1 MSDLRERFQEV
12 ADAAAREGRTPGAAA
27 AIRRARQR
35 QLRLAGGVASLLV
48 VLLVAGT
55 MLVDRVAGGPDEP
68 APLPAVGPPSTQS
81 LPGTGGVRTNQPRA
95 GTPEHRLLENMR
107 FVLNRCRGG
116 GAPELIGWV
125 RTHGFVLMVAA
136 KPPRPG
142 EGWVCQVHGFLPPDG
157 NPGVSSERWVG
168 EGLSPPARKRLA
180 ATGSNLDLPADR
192 GILAYVQGYATK
204 QATRVRVLREDRR
217 PPLAF
222 GLVDPGD
229 RFPVKF
235 FMGLFV
241 VTPAERVPFATLEA
255 LDQAGRT
262 IAQCIPG
269 APPVGDCRDV

>member
-48 VLLVAGT
+48 VLLLVGA
-55 MLVDRVAGGPDEP
+55 MLVDRVAVGPGEP

-81 LPGTGGVRTNQPRA
+81 LPGTGAVRTDQPPA
-95 GTPEHRLLENMR
+95 GSPEHRLLERMM

-116 GAPELIGWV
+116 GAPALIGWV
-125 RTHGFVLMVAA
+125 RAHGFVLMVAA

-142 EGWVCQVHGFLPPDG
+142 EGWICQVPGFLPPDG
-157 NPGVSSERWVG
+157 NAGVSSEPWVD

-180 ATGSNLDLPADR
+180 AVGATLGVPAGR
-192 GILAYVQGYATK
+192 GILAFTQGYATK
-204 QATRVRVLREDRR
+204 QAARVRLLREGRR

-235 FMGLFV
+235 FLGLFP
-241 VTPAERVPFATLEA
+241 VTPAERVPFATVEA
-255 LDQAGRT
+255 LDQAGRA
-262 IAQCIPG
+262 IAQCTPG

>member
-12 ADAAAREGRTPGAAA
+12 ADAAAREGRIPGAAA

-35 QLRLAGGVASLLV
+35 QRRLAGGVASLLV
-48 VLLVAGT
+48 VLLVTGA
-55 MLVDRVAGGPDEP
+55 MLVDRVAGGPDAP

-81 LPGTGGVRTNQPRA
+81 LPGTGGVRTDQPPA
-95 GTPEHRLLENMR
+95 GSPERRLLEHMTS
-107 FVLNRCRGG
+107 VLSQCRGG

-125 RTHGFVLMVAA
+125 RAHGFVLMVAA

-142 EGWVCQVHGFLPPDG
+142 EGWVCQVPGFLPPDG
-157 NPGVSSERWVG
+157 NMGVSYEPWVG

-180 ATGSNLDLPADR
+180 GGGSALELR
-192 GILAYVQGYATK
+192 VGGGVLAFVQGYATR
-204 QATRVRVLREDRR
+204 QAARVRAVREGGR
-217 PPLAF
+217 PPVTF

-241 VTPAERVPFATLEA
+241 VTPGERVPSRLQA
-255 LDQAGRT
+255 LDQAGRA
-262 IAQCIPG
+262 IATCTPG